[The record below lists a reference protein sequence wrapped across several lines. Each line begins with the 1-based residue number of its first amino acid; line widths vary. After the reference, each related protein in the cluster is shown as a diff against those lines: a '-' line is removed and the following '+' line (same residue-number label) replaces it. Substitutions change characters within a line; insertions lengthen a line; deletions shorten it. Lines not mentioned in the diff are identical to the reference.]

1 MYRLSHLIGNAWCM
15 CSARRACSGISALEV
30 GPTTGGPSMS
40 KFLKHAWDFVVVCV
54 RVHHAVELLLD
65 HLDDLK

>member
-1 MYRLSHLIGNAWCM
+1 MSV
-15 CSARRACSGISALEV
+15 LEV
-30 GPTTGGPSMS
+30 WPNHRGQGML
-40 KFLKHAWDFVVVCV
+40 KYLKHAWDFVVVCV